1 MSDSKDVSQLIENEE
16 LSQETQDEL
25 EAFKNLGEAD
35 NTRGIVRTD
44 SVQGDIRAGS
54 NSENLK
60 VNTLEN
66 LKADGGFVTEVLT
79 AEDNLDAAE
88 DNDLPKLR
96 DKSRS
101 LNKADD
107 SGEIQFKPDRGSL
120 DLNKYLISNSC
131 RRYIDEHVDVVATV
145 ENAPREISTPSVTHN
160 NNTRAVENMTE
171 PRTIT
176 DDEERNLEMRVQ
188 ESYTRQTRTQIPDV
202 PFRKSKI
209 KLLQVFSVVAAV
221 LFFPLGIPAVYFANK
236 IEGEFNKGILLGNVD
251 QANKLIKRTEKL
263 IIFSFIVAF
272 LIVVTVFTVLEY
284 NIQKDDDKYLQSKTN
299 HGYLIG

>member
-16 LSQETQDEL
+16 LGQETQDEL

-96 DKSRS
+96 AKSRS
-101 LNKADD
+101 LTEADD
-107 SGEIQFKPDRGSL
+107 SSEIQFKPDRGSL
-120 DLNKYLISNSC
+120 DLNKYLINNSC

-145 ENAPREISTPSVTHN
+145 ENAPKESSTPSVTHN

-251 QANKLIKRTEKL
+251 KANTLIKRTEKL

-299 HGYLIG
+299 QVSSL

>member
-16 LSQETQDEL
+16 LGQETQDEL

-35 NTRGIVRTD
+35 NTRGIVRTN

-96 DKSRS
+96 AKSRS
-101 LNKADD
+101 VTEADD
-107 SGEIQFKPDRGSL
+107 SSEIQFKPDRGSL
-120 DLNKYLISNSC
+120 DLNKYLINNSC

-145 ENAPREISTPSVTHN
+145 ENAPKESSTSSVTYN

-251 QANKLIKRTEKL
+251 KANTLIKRTEKL

-299 HGYLIG
+299 QVSSL

>member
-16 LSQETQDEL
+16 LGQETQDEL

-35 NTRGIVRTD
+35 DTRGIVRTD

-96 DKSRS
+96 AKSRS
-101 LNKADD
+101 LTEADD
-107 SGEIQFKPDRGSL
+107 SSEIQFKPDRGSL
-120 DLNKYLISNSC
+120 DLNKYLINNSC

-145 ENAPREISTPSVTHN
+145 ENAPKESSTPSVTHN

-188 ESYTRQTRTQIPDV
+188 ESYIRQTRTQIPDV